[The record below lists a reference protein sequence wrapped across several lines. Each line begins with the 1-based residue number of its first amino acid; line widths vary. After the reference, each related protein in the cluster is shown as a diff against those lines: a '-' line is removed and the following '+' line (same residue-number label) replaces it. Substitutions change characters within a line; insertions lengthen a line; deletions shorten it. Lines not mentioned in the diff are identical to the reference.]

1 MKVNMHILRNQNG
14 MSMVSWILLLG
25 LVIVISIPAVKI
37 IHIYIKSSHIAST
50 LKSIKSDTLFLNNAK
65 NPESIKTKLL
75 NSLAIVNVPEVTPD
89 EITVTNANKY
99 IVRIKHSYREKI
111 LNDWYFT
118 LDADE
123 SVDIPASN

>member
-1 MKVNMHILRNQNG
+1 
-14 MSMVSWILLLG
+14 LLLG
-25 LVIVISIPAVKI
+25 LIIAVSIPATKI
-37 IHIYIKSSHIAST
+37 VHIYINSSHIAST

-75 NSLAIVNVPEVTPD
+75 KSLAIVNVPEVTPD
-89 EITVTNANKY
+89 EITITKDDNKY
-99 IVRIKHSYREKI
+99 IVRIKHPYREKI

-118 LDADE
+118 MDADE